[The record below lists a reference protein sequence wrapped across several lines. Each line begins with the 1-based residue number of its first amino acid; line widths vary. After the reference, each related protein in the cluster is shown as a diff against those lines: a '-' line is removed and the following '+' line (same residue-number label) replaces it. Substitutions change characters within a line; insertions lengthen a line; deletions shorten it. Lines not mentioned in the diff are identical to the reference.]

1 VWGSGNTEPEHS
13 KKNTC
18 VERDIL
24 IDRVVG
30 DARAWQQPKK
40 AVTHQVVTLVALLL
54 GAHDGQ
60 ATDDRY
66 QKGPRTTELVSA
78 SLWFRTRCVFLSCFK
93 DGLSIRTV
101 EYQR

>member
-1 VWGSGNTEPEHS
+1 MWGSGNTEPEHS
-13 KKNTC
+13 KKKTC

-66 QKGPRTTELVSA
+66 QWGSRTKLVTARNSYA
-78 SLWFRTRCVFLSCFK
+78 LA
-93 DGLSIRTV
+93 
-101 EYQR
+101 

>member
-1 VWGSGNTEPEHS
+1 MWGSGNTEPEHS

-60 ATDDRY
+60 ATDDR
-66 QKGPRTTELVSA
+66 TELVSA